1 MNTLIISWLKILP
14 LFSLIA
20 ISSCSKNEEE
30 LVPLP
35 YTEGTVR
42 IAKWK
47 GDKKAALLIQFDD
60 STPGQATLGI
70 PAMSKRGL
78 IGTWYVNPGG
88 EYYLQYENIW
98 KTEAPAG
105 NQELANHTMTH
116 TGASTYDE
124 VVYEVGEAAKAIW
137 RIRGEED
144 FGSLMAFNRG
154 GGTSWN
160 EDDLKKVLEEY
171 KNIDRLSYIGIKTI
185 AKTIPAGSNAE
196 AMYELIP
203 LAIQDSIVCSLHFHG
218 IASENGTP
226 PYDYGNGA
234 VWIVEFEKFLDKVLA
249 IKDQVWNTGYI
260 SMYKY
265 IKERQAAEISMAQY
279 SDEQFGIKLSAST
292 DDKYYNEELTILAY
306 LPKTWTKCELSY
318 NGKQKSYNLEN
329 GVLMFD
335 ALPNKAEIMIVK
347 K

>member
-1 MNTLIISWLKILP
+1 MNTLIISRLFIPVFSVILMT
-14 LFSLIA
+14 
-20 ISSCSKNEEE
+20 SCSKKDAEE

-47 GDKKAALLIQFDD
+47 DDKKAALLIQFDD
-60 STPGQATLGI
+60 STPGQATLGV

-88 EYYLQYENIW
+88 EYYLLHKDIWEN
-98 KTEAPAG
+98 EAPAG

-116 TGASTYDE
+116 TGASSYDE
-124 VVYEVGEAAKAIW
+124 VVYEVGEASKAIW
-137 RIRGEED
+137 RIRKEED
-144 FGSLMAFNRG
+144 FASLIAFNRG

-171 KNIDRLSYIGIKTI
+171 KNIDRLSYTGVKII
-185 AKTIPAGSNAE
+185 AKTIPIGSNAD

-203 LAIQDSIVCSLHFHG
+203 IAIEDSIICSIHFHG
-218 IASENGTP
+218 ISDDNDGD
-226 PYDYGNGA
+226 DYGNGA
-234 VWIVEFEKFLDKVLA
+234 VWVVEFEKFLDKVLA
-249 IKDQVWNTGYI
+249 IKDEVWNTGYI

-265 IKERQAAEISMAQY
+265 SIERNNASVELVQY
-279 SDEQFGIKLSAST
+279 SNVQYGVKLSATT
-292 DDKYYNEELTILAY
+292 DDKYYNESLTILVY
-306 LPKTWTKCELSY
+306 LPADWEKCEVNNDGSVKTYTLT
-318 NGKQKSYNLEN
+318 N
-329 GVLMFD
+329 GVLMFN
-335 ALPNKAEIMIVK
+335 AVPNKSEVMIVK